1 MSGSVEKEN
10 NNKILAK
17 SDSGF
22 SEKAAESPPTL
33 GVTSP
38 AASCPPPIFD
48 DDDTEDPGPA
58 VKEMSNKEAHVLFEK
73 RLAGGQECSEE
84 QYLTDLTQQFV
95 PRAPPPLSAESN
107 DSDSYDSDTSGS
119 GITERI
125 VVKIEKWYH
134 SVLYHFS
141 FMYNIRLVSA
151 YMVEVVRCF
160 IEPLFVILQMGSS
173 YAKGVEGVARTHGPA
188 PVLTRRDGAQLTRQR
203 TAST

>member
-22 SEKAAESPPTL
+22 SEKAAESPSTL
-33 GVTSP
+33 AVTSP
-38 AASCPPPIFD
+38 AASCPPLISDD

-84 QYLTDLTQQFV
+84 QYLTDLTQHFL

-119 GITERI
+119 GITESG
-125 VVKIEKWYH
+125 VVELEKWYH
-134 SVLYHFS
+134 SGF
-141 FMYNIRLVSA
+141 
-151 YMVEVVRCF
+151 
-160 IEPLFVILQMGSS
+160 
-173 YAKGVEGVARTHGPA
+173 
-188 PVLTRRDGAQLTRQR
+188 
-203 TAST
+203 